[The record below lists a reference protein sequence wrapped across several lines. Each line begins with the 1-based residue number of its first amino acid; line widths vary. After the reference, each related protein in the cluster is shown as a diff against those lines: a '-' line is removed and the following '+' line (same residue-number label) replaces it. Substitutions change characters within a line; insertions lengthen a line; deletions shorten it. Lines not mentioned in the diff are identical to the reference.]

1 MASASG
7 KLSPTEFLAELQRD
21 INRLRGNGPA
31 SNGSSASADPANASS
46 GTSVVS
52 NEIAAD
58 SLPANSDSSETVATD
73 TDLEAEELVEIA
85 NIEAA
90 ILNPKPDQPD
100 TLPGARNNPQLTGL
114 LNRVNNLL
122 GPANKPPEG
131 PFSPQAPE
139 SLAAAG
145 LVFEDVERIVLK
157 LLLSKGSATGR
168 AISSQIC
175 LSFTLVE
182 PILKALKNDQLLV
195 FKSSAAMGDYEYLL
209 TDNGRDRARRYVAES
224 SYFGSATVTLKDYL
238 QAMAAQSIAK
248 QHATEADL
256 ARAFSDLIINERML
270 DRLGPAINSG
280 RGMFLFGEPG
290 NGKTSIAERITSC
303 FGSTIW
309 IPKALGIDGDIIRL
323 YDPSVHQAV
332 KQEQSTG
339 LLDNSNIDQRWI
351 KITRPTIVAGGE
363 LTMAELEVRQNMQTK
378 VCEAPLQL
386 KSNCGTFVIDD
397 FGRQRMP
404 VCELLNRWIVPLEK
418 RYDFLNLP
426 SGKKVQV
433 PFDQLI
439 IFSTNLEPKD
449 LVDGAFLRRIPY
461 KIEVKDP
468 SEDEFR
474 RLFAAVAPSQGFQM
488 DRESLEAL
496 DYLIETHYRKKNRP
510 FRACQPR
517 DLLLQ
522 VRNFCL
528 YKSLPRKITPASFDF
543 ACDNYFSVM

>member
-1 MASASG
+1 MSTAPG
-7 KLSPTEFLAELQRD
+7 KLSPAEFLAELQTN
-21 INRLRGNGPA
+21 IGRLRAAGPA
-31 SNGSSASADPANASS
+31 TGAAQPLVKVASSATGADSS
-46 GTSVVS
+46 
-52 NEIAAD
+52 IAAALFAPEPAD
-58 SLPANSDSSETVATD
+58 SEPTDAAVAVAELPAEAVTDNATPPATEPSEPPAS
-73 TDLEAEELVEIA
+73 
-85 NIEAA
+85 
-90 ILNPKPDQPD
+90 
-100 TLPGARNNPQLTGL
+100 ARNNAAINGL
-114 LNRVNNLL
+114 LSRVDNLL
-122 GPANKPPEG
+122 SPTPKPSDG
-131 PFSPQAPE
+131 PFVPKAPE
-139 SLAAAG
+139 SLDAAG
-145 LVFEDVERIVLK
+145 LTFEDIERLILK
-157 LLLSKGSATGR
+157 FLLSRGSATGR
-168 AISSQIC
+168 AIASQIS
-175 LSFTLVE
+175 LAFMLVE
-182 PILKALKNDQLLV
+182 PILKSLKHEQLVV

-209 TDNGRDRARRYVAES
+209 TDNGRDRARRYVAECT
-224 SYFGSATVTLKDYL
+224 YFGSATVTLKDYL
-238 QAMAAQSIAK
+238 KAMAAQSIAK

-256 ARAFSDLIINERML
+256 HRAFSDLIINERML

-323 YDPSVHQAV
+323 FDPSMHQAI
-332 KQEQSTG
+332 KQEQSAG
-339 LLDNSNIDQRWI
+339 LLDNSNIDQRWVQI
-351 KITRPTIVAGGE
+351 KRPTIVAGGE
-363 LTMAELEVRQNMQTK
+363 LTMVELEVRQNLQTK
-378 VCEAPLQL
+378 VCESPLQL

-404 VCELLNRWIVPLEK
+404 VAELLNRWIVPLEK

-461 KIEVKDP
+461 KIEVADP

-474 RLFAAVAPSQGFQM
+474 RLFAAVAPSQGFQL
-488 DRESLEAL
+488 DRESIEAL
-496 DYLIETHYRKKNRP
+496 DYLIATHYLAKKRP

-528 YKSLPRKITPASFDF
+528 YKSLPRKVSPAAFDF
-543 ACDNYFSVM
+543 ACENYFSVM

>member
-1 MASASG
+1 MSTAPG
-7 KLSPTEFLAELQRD
+7 KLSPAEFLAELQTN
-21 INRLRGNGPA
+21 IGRLRAAGPA
-31 SNGSSASADPANASS
+31 TGAAQPLTKTSGSGVVTEGSIASALFKAEPLTADPAA
-46 GTSVVS
+46 
-52 NEIAAD
+52 
-58 SLPANSDSSETVATD
+58 SETSAPFAEAVAQPPA
-73 TDLEAEELVEIA
+73 AEPSEPPA
-85 NIEAA
+85 S
-90 ILNPKPDQPD
+90 
-100 TLPGARNNPQLTGL
+100 ARNNALINGL
-114 LNRVNNLL
+114 LSRVDNLL
-122 GPANKPPEG
+122 GPSPKASDG
-131 PFSPQAPE
+131 PFVPKAPE
-139 SLAAAG
+139 SLDAAG
-145 LVFEDVERIVLK
+145 LTFEDIERLILK
-157 LLLSKGSATGR
+157 FLLSRGSATGR
-168 AISSQIC
+168 AIASQIS
-175 LSFTLVE
+175 LAFMLVE
-182 PILKALKNDQLLV
+182 PILKSLKHEQLVV

-209 TDNGRDRARRYVAES
+209 TDNGRDRARRYVAECT
-224 SYFGSATVTLKDYL
+224 YFGAATVTLNDYL
-238 QAMAAQSIAK
+238 KAMAAQSIAK
-248 QHATEADL
+248 QHATEEDL
-256 ARAFSDLIINERML
+256 HRAFSDLIINERML

-323 YDPSVHQAV
+323 FDPSMHQIV
-332 KQEQSTG
+332 KQEQTGG
-339 LLDNSNIDQRWI
+339 LLDNSNIDPRWVQI
-351 KITRPTIVAGGE
+351 KRPTIVAGGE
-363 LTMAELEVRQNMQTK
+363 LTMAELEVRQNLQTK
-378 VCEAPLQL
+378 VCESPLQL

-404 VCELLNRWIVPLEK
+404 VAELLNRWIVPLEK

-461 KIEVKDP
+461 KIEVADP

-474 RLFAAVAPSQGFQM
+474 RLFAAVAPSQGFQL

-496 DYLIETHYRKKNRP
+496 DYLIKTHYLAKNRP

-528 YKSLPRKITPASFDF
+528 YKSLPRKVTPAAFDF
-543 ACDNYFSVM
+543 ACENYFSVM

>member
-31 SNGSSASADPANASS
+31 SNASS
-46 GTSVVS
+46 VSAGPADSSPGTSVAS

-58 SLPANSDSSETVATD
+58 SVRENSDSPDTAATD

-90 ILNPKPDQPD
+90 ILNPKTDQPD